1 MHFFQALCVLS
12 YFHLFFFP
20 FFIWLSR
27 HLISEAGG
35 ARLPLQLATGAPCGV
50 GLSNCLQSN
59 SVFYLVSG
67 SQLIEH
73 QLILISQG
81 RTDPALPLLSVV

>member
-1 MHFFQALCVLS
+1 MHFFQALCVFS
-12 YFHLFFFP
+12 YFHLFSP

-35 ARLPLQLATGAPCGV
+35 ARLPSQLATGAPCGV
-50 GLSNCLQSN
+50 GLSNCLQGN
-59 SVFYLVSG
+59 AVFCLVSA

-73 QLILISQG
+73 RLVLISQG
-81 RTDPALPLLSVV
+81 RIDPALPVLSVV